1 LEENSDHQLDLDA
14 HAHSICVMS
23 LNFVVYDFSM
33 PGAMMIL
40 QGIQVVLNFGKKSS
54 AQVSLTYAKV
64 SGEAGITS

>member
-1 LEENSDHQLDLDA
+1 
-14 HAHSICVMS
+14 
-23 LNFVVYDFSM
+23 M
-33 PGAMMIL
+33 PGAMMTL